1 MPCFWGLLESI
12 TVTLK
17 AFTIPTRMMEKHL
30 HVWTNMVLYL
40 YMMSAQAILG
50 YNTSLKL
57 FNLALQSS
65 LFIVCSCKISNYI
78 RENELS
84 PCQGRSMA
92 RIFIHD
98 MSVVVVTSYVS
109 ELSPFTFI
117 LVQDVNLFMHRI
129 ASLEFK

>member
-1 MPCFWGLLESI
+1 MPCFRGLLESI

-50 YNTSLKL
+50 YNTLLKL
-57 FNLALQSS
+57 FNLAMQSS
-65 LFIVCSCKISNYI
+65 LIIVCSCKTSNYI

-84 PCQGRSMA
+84 PCQGRSWQG
-92 RIFIHD
+92 F
-98 MSVVVVTSYVS
+98 SYMTRV
-109 ELSPFTFI
+109 L
-117 LVQDVNLFMHRI
+117 
-129 ASLEFK
+129 